1 MIVRPVALLLG
12 LLGAIL
18 CLPGTGWAGTYSIGP
33 GDRFATLILPN
44 AWHVTATDRGLQA
57 QTRDDEVY
65 IWAEAYTEGSLDE
78 VSQEHQKYYDDQ
90 GVVVTGKPQ
99 TKDGTVNGVPARFMN
114 LPATWHGKKTILQY
128 VFLDPGPNRKWKL
141 MLSEWA
147 SPEGDKKYDA
157 DTNDILNSVLFR
169 K

>member
-18 CLPGTGWAGTYSIGP
+18 CVPGTSWAGTYSIGP
-33 GDRFATLILPN
+33 GDGFATLILPN

-99 TKDGTVNGVPARFMN
+99 TKDGTVNGVPARFLN
-114 LPATWHGKKTILQY
+114 LPATWQGKKTILQY